1 VDALSAALIQLEQV
15 SKALA
20 NAMDLD
26 AASYDTVLAAYKL
39 PKGTPE
45 ADSNRES
52 AIAKALSFASEVP
65 MGVAELVAK
74 LYEQLGQMEPIT
86 PASMKSDL
94 QVARMMAVAAA
105 HGALANVEI
114 NLESLTNKDFV
125 IEMRF
130 RIAAVHASLAPR
142 PAVMAR

>member
-1 VDALSAALIQLEQV
+1 DKLSAAVTQLEQV
-15 SKALA
+15 SRALA

-26 AASYDTVLAAYKL
+26 AASYDAVLTAYKL
-39 PKGTPE
+39 PKDTPE
-45 ADSNRES
+45 DDSRREA

-65 MGVAELVAK
+65 MGVAELVSK
-74 LYEQLGQMEPIT
+74 LYEQLGQLEPIT

-105 HGALANVEI
+105 HGALANVET
-114 NLESLTNKDFV
+114 NLESLTSRDFV

-130 RIAAVHASLAPR
+130 RIAAVHATLAPR
-142 PAVMAR
+142 PVAAAH